1 MGMTERTE
9 SLLSRAGNIPGEAH
23 GESRRREDL
32 IEEVLAAGHS
42 REYADRI
49 YDVALEEH
57 CDPVL
62 AVEVV
67 LAGVGVRDLMP
78 PPPDNWEK
86 TQVEAPPPWIEEPPS
101 EAEADRE
108 RHLRLTFRRLRSLLE
123 QCSSPRAAL
132 EAFVR
137 EPDVGDVEY

>member
-1 MGMTERTE
+1 MTERTE
-9 SLLSRAGNIPGEAH
+9 LLLKRAGNIPGKAN

-32 IEEVLAAGHS
+32 VEQVLEAGHS

-57 CDPVL
+57 CDPAL

-78 PPPDNWEK
+78 PPPDNWEE
-86 TQVEAPPPWIEEPPS
+86 TQVEAPPSWIEEPPS
-101 EAEADRE
+101 EEEADRE
-108 RHLRLTFRRLRSLLE
+108 RHLRTTFLRLRSLTE
-123 QCSSPRAAL
+123 QTASPQAAL
-132 EAFVR
+132 AAFVC
-137 EPDVGDVEY
+137 EADVGDVEY